1 MPKCDFCNKQCTRFY
16 DGHSLCEFHY
26 LKQNP
31 RRNALKVLWGMRD
44 NPPWKIKDRMELL
57 AKLRKAVS
65 LKEIEDCLEYSSWYQ
80 RLKG

>member
-1 MPKCDFCNKQCTRFY
+1 
-16 DGHSLCEFHY
+16 
-26 LKQNP
+26 
-31 RRNALKVLWGMRD
+31 MRD